1 MRTIFQLL
9 LLIWLLFLSNQTIAA
24 QFEASHL
31 KSVVQKAIK
40 RIKDV
45 DKTKWAFELHSFENE
60 EGEITDYTAAFNGA
74 LPEGQNWQLLTKDKK
89 PATDKQKRAFVKQ
102 RNKDKKTFSIK
113 LEQLITLDSLQLLDS
128 TNEAITASFDVN
140 IPKLGDDAIGKLK
153 GTLIVSPKN
162 HLLKQIIITNLD
174 EFSPMT
180 MTNIEQFKMVLTF
193 TEVSGQVLPINAE
206 MTMRGTFA
214 GFMELNETSKDSYTN
229 YQRLE

>member
-60 EGEITDYTAAFNGA
+60 EGEITDYTTAFNGA

-89 PATDKQKRAFVKQ
+89 PATDKQKRAFIKQ
-102 RNKDKKTFSIK
+102 RNKDKKTFSVK
-113 LEQLITLDSLQLLDS
+113 LEQLITLNSLKLLDS
-128 TNEAITASFDVN
+128 TNEVLTASFDVN
-140 IPKLGDDAIGKLK
+140 IPKLGDDAIGKLTGK
-153 GTLIVSPKN
+153 LIVSPTSN
-162 HLLKQIIITNLD
+162 LLKQITITNLA
-174 EFSPMT
+174 EFSPMA
-180 MTNIEQFKMVLTF
+180 MTNINQFKMVLTF
-193 TEVSGQVLPINAE
+193 AEVSEQVLPISAE

-214 GFMELNETSKDSYTN
+214 GFMELNETSKDSYYN
-229 YQRLE
+229 YAYLD

>member
-9 LLIWLLFLSNQTIAA
+9 LLIWFLFLSNHTNAA

-31 KSVVQKAIK
+31 KSVVQNAIQ

-74 LPEGQNWQLLTKDKK
+74 LPEGQKWQLLTKDKK
-89 PATDKQKRAFVKQ
+89 PATDKQKRAFIKQ
-102 RNKDKKTFSIK
+102 RNKDKKTFSVK
-113 LEQLITLDSLQLLDS
+113 LEQLITFDSLQLLDS
-128 TNEAITASFDVN
+128 TNAAITASFDVN

-153 GTLIVSPKN
+153 GTLIVSPTN

-180 MTNIEQFKMVLTF
+180 MTNIEQFKIVLTF
-193 TEVSGQVLPINAE
+193 AEVSEQVLPISAE

-214 GFMELNETSKDSYTN
+214 GFIELNETSKDSYTN

>member
-9 LLIWLLFLSNQTIAA
+9 LLIWLLFLSNHTNAA
-24 QFEASHL
+24 QFKEPHL
-31 KSVVQKAIK
+31 KSVVQNAIQ

-45 DKTKWAFELHSFENE
+45 DKTKWAFELHSYENE

-74 LPEGQNWQLLTKDKK
+74 LPEGQKWQLLTKDKK
-89 PATDKQKRAFVKQ
+89 PATDKQKRAFIKQ
-102 RNKDKKTFSIK
+102 RNKDKKTFSVK

-128 TNEAITASFDVN
+128 ANEALTASFDVN
-140 IPKLGDDAIGKLK
+140 IPKLGDDAIDKLK

-162 HLLKQIIITNLD
+162 HLLKQITITNLA
-174 EFSPMT
+174 EFSPMA

-193 TEVSGQVLPINAE
+193 TEVSEQVLPMSAE